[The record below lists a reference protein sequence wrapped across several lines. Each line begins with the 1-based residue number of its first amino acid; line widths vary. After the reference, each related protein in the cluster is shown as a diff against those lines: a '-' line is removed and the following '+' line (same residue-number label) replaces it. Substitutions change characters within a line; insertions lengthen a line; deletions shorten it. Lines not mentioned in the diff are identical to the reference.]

1 MKQKKTELKKGV
13 KSMKILMLTWEYPPR
28 VVGGISRVVYDLS
41 HRLIKD
47 GHEVTVVTYRDGEV
61 PYYEDDKGVKVH
73 RVDNY
78 MIQPNNFIDWILQ
91 LNFNMVER
99 ASQIIAEQ
107 GKFDVIH
114 AHDWL
119 VANAAKTLKHSFD
132 IPIVATIHATE
143 AGRNSGIRE
152 PNQKYINDTEWM
164 LTYEANEVIVNSNYM
179 KSEVQRLFGL
189 PFEKI
194 NVVPNGV
201 NLNKFTGMDRDYSFR
216 RKYAMDN
223 EKIILFMGR
232 LVYEKGVQ
240 NLIAAMPKVL
250 ASYHDAK
257 LVIAGKGGM
266 LDELKAQADYLGIS
280 NKVYFAGYMN
290 GKDVERM
297 YKAADISVFPSTY
310 EPFGIVA
317 LEGMLAERPIV
328 VSDAGGLGEI
338 VEHRVTGMKS
348 YCGNPNS
355 IADSILELLF
365 NPELCD
371 NIVKNAKIK
380 VKENYNWQKIAQDT
394 HFTYQKAICETMAER
409 QKKQIAQEKARIEK
423 KNTAVEKET
432 NNILPFK
439 KRQIFA

>member
-1 MKQKKTELKKGV
+1 
-13 KSMKILMLTWEYPPR
+13 MKILMLTWEYPPR

-61 PYYEDDKGVKVH
+61 PYYEDDKGVKVY

-143 AGRNSGIRE
+143 AGRNGGIHDEVQR
-152 PNQKYINDTEWM
+152 YINDTEWM
-164 LTYEANEVIVNSNYM
+164 LTYESSEVIVNSKFM
-179 KSEVQRLFGL
+179 KNDLQRLFGL
-189 PFEKI
+189 PYEKI
-194 NVVPNGV
+194 NVVANGINSTAYSGV
-201 NLNKFTGMDRDYSFR
+201 EKDYDFR
-216 RKYAMDN
+216 RQYAADN

-240 NLIAAMPKVL
+240 HLISAMPKIL
-250 ASYHDAK
+250 ENYHDAK

-266 LDELKAQADYLGIS
+266 LDELKAQVEAMGLGQ
-280 NKVYFAGYMN
+280 KVYFTGYLN
-290 GKDVERM
+290 AKQVSKM
-297 YKAADISVFPSTY
+297 YKCADISVFPSTY

-317 LEGMLAERPIV
+317 LEAMLAGVPTV
-328 VSDAGGLGEI
+328 VSDVGGLNEI
-338 VEHRVTGMKS
+338 VEHGVDGMKS
-348 YCGNPNS
+348 YAGNPNS
-355 IADSILELLF
+355 LADSILELLF
-365 NPELCD
+365 NPQLCES
-371 NIVKNAKIK
+371 ISKKAKTKVKN
-380 VKENYNWQKIAQDT
+380 EYSWTKIAQDT
-394 HFTYQKAICETMAER
+394 HFIYQKAICQTMAER
-409 QKKQIAQEKARIEK
+409 QAHQIAQENAKKEK
-423 KNTAVEKET
+423 KIKSVETEIT
-432 NNILPFK
+432 NLISFNK
-439 KRQIFA
+439 KRQAYA